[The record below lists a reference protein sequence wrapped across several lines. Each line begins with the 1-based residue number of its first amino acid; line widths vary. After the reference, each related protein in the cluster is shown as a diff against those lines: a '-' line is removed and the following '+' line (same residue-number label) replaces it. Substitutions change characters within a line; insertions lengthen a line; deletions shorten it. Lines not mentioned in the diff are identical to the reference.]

1 MPHIPRTGKLNE
13 SQAAILDSVES
24 ERPPTHAL
32 VGSSVGH
39 LPCPKTHYC
48 TFILFL
54 IDKKVLRGAEDLVDS
69 LVAVFADVGDTFKRS
84 KDFSDHIFYWLRLS
98 GNKVAVKD
106 KNITVT
112 VRNDFRRLETFLHSF
127 FGNADESGGESFPS
141 VGKGRVAIAGCGFKN
156 QFVFHVDT
164 LAVRDG
170 LGKDFLRFF
179 DTIFVEL
186 VQLAPVG
193 LVVHQLVDAAMS
205 VAKRDLEG
213 HDVVDVNFNFHFHAK
228 SMGEKPPVVK
238 GLFFGFAENRVLTSL
253 THSADSELLF
263 GESVLESV
271 GATTAGDARATCD
284 GERASASEVGE
295 GDVVELVD
303 HVLCF
308 HRGKVIRKIA
318 PGQGIFSKNFVKKSE
333 NTS

>member
-1 MPHIPRTGKLNE
+1 MGKSDE
-13 SQAAILDSVES
+13 SQLPICDSVES
-24 ERPPTHAL
+24 ERPPPHAL

-39 LPCPKTHYC
+39 LPRPKTHYR

-84 KDFSDHIFYWLRLS
+84 KDLSDHIFYWLRLS

-112 VRNDFRRLETFLHSF
+112 VRNDFRRKKTFLHSF
-127 FGNADESGGESFPS
+127 FGNADESGGESFAS
-141 VGKGRVAIAGCGFKN
+141 VGKGRVAIAGCGFED
-156 QFVFHVDT
+156 QFVFHGDT
-164 LAVRDG
+164 LAVRDHV
-170 LGKDFLRFF
+170 GKDFLRFF
-179 DTIFVEL
+179 DRIFVEL

-193 LVVHQLVDAAMS
+193 LVVHQLVDAALG

-213 HDVVDVNFNFHFHAK
+213 HDVVDVDLNFHFHAK

-238 GLFFGFAENRVLTSL
+238 GLFFGFAENLVLTSL
-253 THSADSELLF
+253 AHSANSKLLF
-263 GESVLESV
+263 GERVLESV
-271 GATTAGDARATCD
+271 GATTTNDARATCD

-295 GDVVELVD
+295 GDAVEFVD

-308 HRGKVIRKIA
+308 HRGKVNRKIE
-318 PGQGIFSKNFVKKSE
+318 PGQEIFSEKIA
-333 NTS
+333 